1 VVVGIV
7 TLELGVLR
15 EVALNF
21 ANTIVLALLL
31 AIAVAFKIYILA
43 WRAQNIKYQDIK
55 YQDAETNLTNVRL
68 SNQQSRDGK
77 IVPSCRCERI
87 IASRNAGHP
96 GQRD

>member
-1 VVVGIV
+1 MPLVVVGIV

-43 WRAQNIKYQDIK
+43 WRAQNIKYQD
-55 YQDAETNLTNVRL
+55 AETNLTNVRL
-68 SNQQSRDGK
+68 SNQQSRDGNRNRAL
-77 IVPSCRCERI
+77 VQMRGI
-87 IASRNAGHP
+87 IASRNADHP